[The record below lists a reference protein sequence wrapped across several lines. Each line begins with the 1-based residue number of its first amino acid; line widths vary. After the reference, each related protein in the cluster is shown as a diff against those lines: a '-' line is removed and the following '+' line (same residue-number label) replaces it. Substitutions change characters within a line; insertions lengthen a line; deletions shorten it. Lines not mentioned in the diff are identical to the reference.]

1 MRNEHTITRS
11 RKRQPIAPADVAA
24 MKRRGMKP
32 SAIAKELGVS
42 RQWIYKI
49 LETLN
54 DESLLTPR
62 EYVLRKHFPWKISEQ
77 FSHAA
82 PVLLIRD
89 HGEYMAT
96 GGKGMPERKLKALR
110 GFYRRLRESNT
121 VVVFD
126 PSIPPIIDVS
136 APGGF
141 DYVPRTEEDGDL
153 LIRVNEYTNLTDE
166 GKRIWR
172 FPKREP

>member
-1 MRNEHTITRS
+1 
-11 RKRQPIAPADVAA
+11 
-24 MKRRGMKP
+24 
-32 SAIAKELGVS
+32 
-42 RQWIYKI
+42 
-49 LETLN
+49 
-54 DESLLTPR
+54 
-62 EYVLRKHFPWKISEQ
+62 LRKHFPWEISER

-96 GGKGMPERKLKALR
+96 DGKGMPERKLKALR